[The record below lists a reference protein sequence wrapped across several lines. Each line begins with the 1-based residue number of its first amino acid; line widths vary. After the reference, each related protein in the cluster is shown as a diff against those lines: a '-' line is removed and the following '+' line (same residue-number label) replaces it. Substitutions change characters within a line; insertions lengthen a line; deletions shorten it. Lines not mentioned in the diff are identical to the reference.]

1 MSGFLNSL
9 RFRLIL
15 LVFLAVLPA
24 AGLIIYNGVEDRQNA
39 RNNAQ
44 EDALR
49 LSSLISLETK
59 QTIQMTRQLLSSL
72 TEFPAVKNR
81 DLQDCSFLLEGIRR
95 IHPFYTALAV
105 ADSNGELVC
114 SSNKGQVGI
123 NLADRDYVQRALST
137 RGFTVSDYLVGRLTG
152 KPSLAF
158 AQPIIDRRQQ
168 IQGLVVAAI
177 DLSWLVRIASV
188 VELPTGSS
196 MTIIDSKGRALA
208 RWPDPEK
215 WIGHSAAETE
225 IGRMAMA
232 GTEGVAET
240 VGMDG
245 VPRLYGYRPLLSD
258 EHGIGFVY
266 VGIPQEIA
274 YAAANRILTRN
285 LIALGAVIVL
295 GLLAAFLFGH
305 VFIMRGVVELVET
318 SKQLADGNLGAR
330 TSISSTKGEIGE
342 LAAAFDDMASALQQ
356 REKERKQAEAEIRR
370 NADRSRLLSDISDE
384 FIRAGLDY
392 APVLSSIVHRIT
404 EWFGDYCF
412 IHLLTD
418 EGNLSEASA
427 AHNPLTTL
435 ENVVQ
440 PSFSFLSDSETSL
453 LHRVVSN
460 GNPLL
465 IHGKDLQ
472 DIPALLDDL
481 SCHDIFI
488 VPMRADEQVV
498 GTLTL
503 IRHQSHAALA
513 VEDESFL
520 QYVADRAAI
529 SISNA
534 RLVRTIQQLN
544 AELEERVRSRT
555 VQLSLANKELEAFAY
570 SVSHDLR
577 TPLRAIDGFS
587 RILME
592 KYNGVL
598 DAKGSDYLQRT
609 RAAAQRMAELI
620 DDLLE
625 LSRLTR
631 TEMQQTNVD
640 LSVIVH
646 ELKMH
651 LQESQ
656 PHRAVD
662 FKIQEGLVVLGDER
676 LLRSAL
682 ENLLGN
688 SWKFTG
694 KQEHAFIEFGMETQQ
709 GEPVFLVR
717 DNGAGFDMQ
726 YADKLFG
733 AFQRLH
739 SMTEFPGTGIG
750 LAIAQR
756 VMHRHGGSIW
766 AEGAVGRGATFYFK
780 FPGRGET

>member
-24 AGLIIYNGVEDRQNA
+24 VGLIIYNGVEDRQNA

-49 LSSLISLETK
+49 LTSLVSMEIT
-59 QTIQMTRQLLSSL
+59 QAIQLTRQLLLSL
-72 TEFPAVKNR
+72 TEFPAIKNG
-81 DLQDCSFLLEGIRR
+81 DIQDCSFLLESIRR

-105 ADSNGELVC
+105 VDSDGALGC
-114 SSNKGQVGI
+114 SSHKDQFGI
-123 NLADRDYVQRALST
+123 NLADRDYVQRALLSCD
-137 RGFTVSDYLVGRLTG
+137 FTVSDFLVDRLTG

-158 AQPIIDRRQQ
+158 AQPIIDQEQQ

-177 DLSWLVRIASV
+177 DLSSLVRIVSE
-188 VELPTGSS
+188 VELPSGSA
-196 MTIIDSKGRALA
+196 MTIIDSKGKALA

-215 WIGHSAAETE
+215 WIGHSAAETG
-225 IGRMAMA
+225 IGKKAMA
-232 GTEGVAET
+232 GTVGVAET

-245 VPRLYGYRPLLSD
+245 VPRLYGFRPLMSD

-266 VGIPQEIA
+266 IGIPQQIA
-274 YAAANRILTRN
+274 YREANRILTRN
-285 LIALGAVIVL
+285 LIALGAVILL

-305 VFIMRGVVELVET
+305 VLIMRGVVELVNT
-318 SKQLADGNLGAR
+318 SKQLADGNLEAR
-330 TSISSTKGEIGE
+330 TTISSTKGEIGE
-342 LAAAFDDMASALQQ
+342 LAAAFDDMASSLQQ

-370 NADRSRLLSDISDE
+370 NAERSQFLSEISDE
-384 FIRAGLDY
+384 FIKAGLDY
-392 APVLSSIVHRIT
+392 IPVLSSIVHRMV

-418 EGNLSEASA
+418 DEKLSLASA
-427 AHNPLTTL
+427 AHNTLTNL
-435 ENVVQ
+435 EDDVQ
-440 PSFSFLSDSETSL
+440 PSFSSLSDDEASV
-453 LHRVVSN
+453 LHRVVST
-460 GNPLL
+460 GNPSL
-465 IHGKDLQ
+465 IQGTDFQ
-472 DIPALLDDL
+472 DIPVPLDDL
-481 SCHDIFI
+481 SCHDVFI
-488 VPMRADEQVV
+488 VPMRTDEQVI

-503 IRHQSHAALA
+503 IRHQSHHALTI
-513 VEDESFL
+513 EDESFL
-520 QYVADRAAI
+520 QYVADRAAV
-529 SISNA
+529 SISNV
-534 RLVRTIQQLN
+534 RLVRTIQRMN

-555 VQLSLANKELEAFAY
+555 MQLSLANRELEAFAY

-592 KYNGVL
+592 KYSGLL

-631 TEMQQTNVD
+631 TEMRQTNVD
-640 LSVIVH
+640 LSAIVH
-646 ELKMH
+646 EFRLQV
-651 LQESQ
+651 QESQ
-656 PHRAVD
+656 PDRAVNFIVQD
-662 FKIQEGLVVLGDER
+662 GLVVRGDER

-682 ENLLGN
+682 ENLMGN
-688 SWKFTG
+688 AWKFTG
-694 KQEHAFIEFGMETQQ
+694 KHEHALIEFGMETQQ

-717 DNGAGFDMQ
+717 DNGAGFDMK

-739 SMTEFPGTGIG
+739 SLTEFPGTGIG

-756 VMHRHGGSIW
+756 VIHRHGGSIW
-766 AEGAVGRGATFYFK
+766 AEGAVDRGATFYFK
-780 FPGRGET
+780 FPGAR